1 MNREIMQA
9 NKMLLEQS
17 MEKHKKVYSGD
28 KDIIVTAHGWNNGY
42 YASPLAMYNSMEEEF
57 KTQILAYNAN
67 CEAHLNGFDNIPTI
81 RIVAGCATWTMA
93 MAYGC
98 EMVISDDRIAVKHMI
113 DDVQDAFNVKKP
125 DKIYEHG
132 VYPKITERILEFQR
146 RYGDIMISASDN
158 QSPNDILTEVVNSEE
173 AMCAMYSDP
182 EPIHYLLN
190 LFTQSDIELNK
201 FQQSIIKN
209 YGGHQP
215 GAYLPFGIFLAD
227 DNASFLSPETYNEFD
242 RPYNEILAKEF
253 GGVGLHCCMK
263 YEQNLKNMS
272 ETEGFLLFDPQT
284 DFNNIDI
291 IADSLKGKN
300 AVWNLNNAPWQKNKD
315 RGYSDEQMLKNAI
328 DRIGGK
334 NGIIVNAYGETKD
347 EAFKL
352 AASIKEYALKKVG
365 SNL

>member
-1 MNREIMQA
+1 MSKEIMQV
-9 NKMLLEQS
+9 NNILQEQS
-17 MEKHKKVYSGD
+17 KEKIKKVYMGS
-28 KDIIVTAHGWNNGY
+28 KDILVFANWNQDYTTA
-42 YASPLAMYNSMEEEF
+42 PLTAYNSMEEEF
-57 KTQILAYNAN
+57 KSAISAYNVS

-81 RIVAGCATWTMA
+81 RLVAGCATWTMA

-113 DDVQDAFNVKKP
+113 EDVQEAFNVKKP

-158 QSPNDILTEVVNSEE
+158 QSPNDILTEVVCSEE

-209 YGGHQP
+209 YGGHQQ

-263 YEQNLKNMS
+263 YEQNLKCMS
-272 ETEGFLLFDPQT
+272 DTQGFLWFDPQT

-300 AVWNLNNAPWQKNKD
+300 AIWHLNNAPWQKNKF
-315 RGYSDEQMLKNAI
+315 REYSDEKMLKNAI
-328 DRIGGK
+328 DAVGGQ
-334 NGIIVNAYGETKD
+334 NGIIINIYGDTRD
-347 EAFKL
+347 EAIKL
-352 AASIKEYALKKVG
+352 ATEIKEYSAKI
-365 SNL
+365 